1 MPNTRPQHQI
11 IALIGL
17 SGAGKSSVGR
27 TLAAQLGWELVDIDI
42 LAERIA
48 GRRIPQIFAE
58 DGEQRFRDLESEAIR
73 QALSS
78 PFRILATGAGA
89 ILRAENRELLRKH
102 ALVIW
107 LDAPTETLISRLR
120 AHDEHR
126 PLLAGGDQATRLEAL
141 RATRTPLYIETA
153 HIQIETAGSNHAEV
167 AARIRAA
174 LRR

>member
-1 MPNTRPQHQI
+1 MPNTRSHYQI

-27 TLAAQLGWELVDIDI
+27 ALAAQLSWELIDIDQLI
-42 LAERIA
+42 EHTA
-48 GRRIPQIFAE
+48 GRRIPRIFAE
-58 DGEQRFRDLESEAIR
+58 DGEQHFRDLEADALR
-73 QALSS
+73 QAISV
-78 PFRILATGAGA
+78 PHRVLATGAGV
-89 ILRAENRELLRKH
+89 ILRPDNRTLLRQH

-107 LDAPTETLISRLR
+107 LDAPTETLVARLR
-120 AHDEHR
+120 SHDEHR
-126 PLLAGGDQATRLEAL
+126 PLIAGGDPAQRLEAL